1 MPRITT
7 SAREVSSVWSK
18 INPEDLIK
26 AIKNNYEI
34 DDRIEI
40 LLNII
45 TEAFIANNSDVEI
58 AKDEA
63 IYNGDDPDTWPVHY
77 SFPSIGRCFVYNM
90 EDERNTPVDYII
102 FIFNGR
108 KDVVSGYNQW
118 EIIPLRSV
126 MRKEESPKKVNF
138 MEEY

>member
-63 IYNGDDPDTWPVHY
+63 IYNGVDPDTWPVHY

>member
-1 MPRITT
+1 MSRVKK
-7 SAREVSSVWSK
+7 SVREVSSVWQKMDSK
-18 INPEDLIK
+18 ILTKLIK
-26 AIKNNYEI
+26 DNYNI

-40 LLNII
+40 LLGII
-45 TEAFIANNSDVEI
+45 DEAYIANNCDVEE

-63 IYNGDDPDTWPVHY
+63 IYNGTDPDTWPVHY

-108 KDVVSGYNQW
+108 KDTISGYNQW
-118 EIIPLRSV
+118 EIIPLRAT
-126 MRKEESPKKVNF
+126 MRRDESQNKVNF
-138 MEEY
+138 MEEL